1 MEYFILWFFK
11 LLVIFSVFM
20 VIHVA
25 NPIHSVLFLILVF
38 CNCAGMVLLLK
49 AEFLAMVFVV
59 VYVGAIAV
67 LFLFVVMMLNIK
79 TVEINYSVLS
89 YLPLGGLLAIAIS
102 MQLYYVVYNSFENI
116 SLKYDYIN
124 WIDVVNSITNI
135 EVLGSLLYT
144 YYFDLF
150 LIGGMILLVAMLGAI
165 VLTLVH
171 RKIVKKQNVFEQVV
185 RNIENS
191 LILKRF

>member
-11 LLVIFSVFM
+11 LLVVFSVFM

-116 SLKYDYIN
+116 SLHYDYIN

-171 RKIVKKQNVFEQVV
+171 RKIVKRQNVFEQVV